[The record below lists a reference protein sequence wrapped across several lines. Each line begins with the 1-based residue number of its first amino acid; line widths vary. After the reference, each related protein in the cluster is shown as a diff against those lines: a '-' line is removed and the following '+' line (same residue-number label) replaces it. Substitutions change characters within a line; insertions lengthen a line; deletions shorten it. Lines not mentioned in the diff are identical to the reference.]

1 MKPTCLLLIG
11 IGSLASTA
19 SFAQSQRSTPEAFY
33 RQDGTTVLTP
43 APVRQPAAP
52 RDTTWDDLRAAIRRA
67 HNPRVVLYWNRSLS
81 ERVVTEYDSVARANA
96 YSQNTE
102 SSSSL
107 EIDSMSGTRANLDV
121 RREALDESYD
131 FELEGAFSEAL
142 IGSGLKLID
151 RQTALRKAGMKLD
164 DNRPNLQKL
173 EMQALEQSADLLL
186 EVLPTLD
193 AEDGEVRRF
202 RVALR
207 NLKTGQTLVQFSTVA
222 DATVVTTST
231 DWVTTR
237 KGYEKVTTSNA
248 SVSEDRG
255 SRLARELAYKLIAIW

>member
-1 MKPTCLLLIG
+1 MKPLYPILIG
-11 IGSLASTA
+11 LLASGPATA
-19 SFAQSQRSTPEAFY
+19 QQRATPEAFY

-43 APVRQPAAP
+43 APAP
-52 RDTTWDDLRAAIRRA
+52 QRPVQRDTTWDDLRAAIKRA

-81 ERVVTEYDSVARANA
+81 DRVVTEYDSVARTRAF
-96 YSQNTE
+96 SETTPRTE
-102 SSSSL
+102 SF
-107 EIDSMSGTRANLDV
+107 EIDSMAGTRANLDS

-131 FELEGAFSEAL
+131 FELEGAFSDAL

-151 RQTALRKAGMKLD
+151 RQTALRKSGMKID
-164 DNRPNLQKL
+164 DTQPNLQKL

-193 AEDGEVRRF
+193 PEYGDVRRF

-207 NLKTGQTLVQFSTVA
+207 NLKTGQTLVQFATVA

-231 DWVTTR
+231 DWVTTN

-248 SVSEDRG
+248 STSEDRG
-255 SRLARELAYKLIAIW
+255 SRLARELASKLIAIW